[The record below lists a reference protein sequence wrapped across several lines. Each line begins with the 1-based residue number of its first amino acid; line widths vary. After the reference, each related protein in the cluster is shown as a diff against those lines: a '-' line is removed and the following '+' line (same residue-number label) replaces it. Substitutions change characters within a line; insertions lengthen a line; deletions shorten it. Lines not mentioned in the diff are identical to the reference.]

1 VKAGDLVRTPKCG
14 DIIDCECFFCYH
26 NSRGINKERRNTQQR
41 VGIIV
46 HMDSLSHGMLS
57 LPRVLSGG
65 KVLLLGRGV
74 CEVISERG

>member
-1 VKAGDLVRTPKCG
+1 MKVGDLVK
-14 DIIDCECFFCYH
+14 ID
-26 NSRGINKERRNTQQR
+26 SILTQQR

>member
-1 VKAGDLVRTPKCG
+1 MQASGNWRILKWMLLMKVGDLVK
-14 DIIDCECFFCYH
+14 ID
-26 NSRGINKERRNTQQR
+26 SILTQQR